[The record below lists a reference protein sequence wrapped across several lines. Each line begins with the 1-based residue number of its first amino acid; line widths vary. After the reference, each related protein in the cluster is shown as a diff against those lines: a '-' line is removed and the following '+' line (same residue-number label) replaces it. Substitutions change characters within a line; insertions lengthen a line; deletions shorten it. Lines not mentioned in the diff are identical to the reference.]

1 VFLGENKP
9 TNPRLYFFPLEID
22 NLFCLKTGNLSST
35 ELPIQN
41 PATTMVTKKLG
52 EKRFGGSK
60 LPGLYAFFLR
70 DQGAGLPRH
79 VRLALFFFPLISFFI
94 YFFNF
99 ILQH

>member
-41 PATTMVTKKLG
+41 PATTMVTKKLR

-60 LPGLYAFFLR
+60 LPGPYAFFLR
-70 DQGAGLPRH
+70 DQSVGLPRH
-79 VRLALFFFPLISFFI
+79 VRLALFFPLISLFI